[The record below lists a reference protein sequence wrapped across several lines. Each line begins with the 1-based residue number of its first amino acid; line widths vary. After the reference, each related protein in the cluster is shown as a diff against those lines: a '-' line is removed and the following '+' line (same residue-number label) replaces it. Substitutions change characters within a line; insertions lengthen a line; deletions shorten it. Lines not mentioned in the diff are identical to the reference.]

1 MSDSETEFA
10 PTATRLPG
18 RGVTLEADVV
28 GPRDAPCV
36 VLMHGGGQTRHAWRR
51 VTRNLLKMGYQ
62 VVAYDARGHGGSDWS
77 PDGVYGIDIFV
88 DDLRALLDRLPP
100 RPALVGASMGG
111 VTALITAAREPG
123 LASAL
128 VLVDVTPVINLEGAE
143 RITGFMRQ
151 NLDGFDSLEQ
161 AADTVAAY
169 LPHRPRPRDNSGL
182 MKNLRRGADG
192 RLYWHWDP
200 KIFNNKSNADQ
211 RATMVDKLIES
222 CRLVREPTLLIRGS
236 DSEIVTSEG
245 ARHFQSL
252 ISGSEWVDVA
262 GARHMVA
269 GDNNDA
275 FSAAILEFLTRTLP
289 PR

>member
-1 MSDSETEFA
+1 MAGPAD
-10 PTATRLPG
+10 G
-18 RGVTLEADVV
+18 R
-28 GPRDAPCV
+28 CV
-36 VLMHGGGQTRHAWRR
+36 ILMHGGGQTRHAWRR
-51 VTRNLLKMGYQ
+51 VSRSLVEAGYR

-77 PDGVYGIDIFV
+77 PDSVYGIDIFAA
-88 DDLRALLDRLPP
+88 DLRAIIDQLPP
-100 RPALVGASMGG
+100 RPILVGASMGG
-111 VTALITAAREPG
+111 VTALVTAARERG

-128 VLVDVTPVINLEGAE
+128 VLVDVTPVVNMEGAD

-151 NLDGFDSLEQ
+151 NLDGFTSLEH

-182 MKNLRRGADG
+182 MKNLRRGPDG

-200 KIFNNKSNADQ
+200 KIFNSGNPNQ
-211 RATMVDKLIES
+211 RAAVVDQLVEACKH
-222 CRLVREPTLLIRGS
+222 VREPTLLIRGS
-236 DSEIVTSEG
+236 DSEIVTPEG

-252 ISGSEWVDVA
+252 IPGSEWVDVA

-275 FSAAILEFLTRTLP
+275 FSAAILEFLTRVVP
-289 PR
+289 PGG